1 MTPHYAEAVLYG
13 RPFLEGANTQGV
25 SPLTYLRALHPLEW
39 ANLLERLGADSA
51 AGAWAATE
59 DPAGDAVSG
68 ALEVRA
74 WASKR
79 GQTLARTVAG
89 LMQTARALRLLAA
102 LQLELEYGLLEA
114 EKQSGAPRLSAAQ
127 VEEDAAHAALWWTR
141 ERFGYVLAAQ
151 RFAEH
156 GEEDVQR
163 RAEIEALLL
172 RHPLLSVAYWEWEAA
187 PAAGAPPPPPPP
199 PLQPLPPPLPLP
211 PAAAPPSRRLT
222 TVLRTGHEGVRFRL
236 PCPGNPV
243 ADGIGEGK
251 PHNQLCVSH
260 RAALPP
266 RRRPLP
272 TRARRPFKSATPG
285 FPPRAATP

>member
-13 RPFLEGANTQGV
+13 RPFLEGANAQGV

-68 ALEVRA
+68 ALEVRT

-187 PAAGAPPPPPPP
+187 APAPPLAAPAPPPPPR
-199 PLQPLPPPLPLP
+199 
-211 PAAAPPSRRLT
+211 RRLT
-222 TVLRTGHEGVRFRL
+222 TVLRSGHEGVRFRL

-251 PHNQLCVSH
+251 PHNQLNAVLVARGRVLQCIAMV
-260 RAALPP
+260 RL
-266 RRRPLP
+266 RRPACFLP
-272 TRARRPFKSATPG
+272 ARARAR
-285 FPPRAATP
+285 